1 MIRNIEYI
9 FEFSISYIGKRSKI
23 STSDYRLFQKA
34 TKPAAS
40 GEFSM
45 KRMSKVDI
53 IIGEKS
59 SRWYSGL
66 LIDEKLIG
74 GEGNDT
80 AFTARGMNEYNPQ

>member
-1 MIRNIEYI
+1 M
-9 FEFSISYIGKRSKI
+9 
-23 STSDYRLFQKA
+23 FQKA
-34 TKPAAS
+34 TKPTAL

-59 SRWYSGL
+59 SGRYSGL

-74 GEGNDT
+74 DEWNYIT
-80 AFTARGMNEYNPQ
+80 FTARGMNEYNPQ